1 VYNRRMTAITPEE
14 ARDYLDR
21 WALVQAV
28 ELEELRRTPMDTKLR
43 QLASL
48 MASREQFTEDLTGER
63 RAGSAPALGPT
74 QTGDGCLNASRRR
87 SWRRSPTSR
96 NGSMLRAFPP

>member
-1 VYNRRMTAITPEE
+1 MTAITPEE

-48 MASREQFTEDLTGER
+48 MASREQFTED
-63 RAGSAPALGPT
+63 PT
-74 QTGDGCLNASRRR
+74 RENDVQEVRRR
-87 SWRRSPTSR
+87 WAQLKQVM
-96 NGSMLRAFPP
+96 GA

>member
-1 VYNRRMTAITPEE
+1 MTAITPEE

-48 MASREQFTEDLTGER
+48 MASREQFTADLTRENDV
-63 RAGSAPALGPT
+63 
-74 QTGDGCLNASRRR
+74 QEVRRR
-87 SWRRSPTSR
+87 WAQLKQVL
-96 NGSMLRAFPP
+96 GA

>member
-1 VYNRRMTAITPEE
+1 MTAITPEE

-48 MASREQFTEDLTGER
+48 MASREQFTEDLTRKNDVQEV
-63 RAGSAPALGPT
+63 
-74 QTGDGCLNASRRR
+74 RRR
-87 SWRRSPTSR
+87 WAQLKQVL
-96 NGSMLRAFPP
+96 GA

>member
-1 VYNRRMTAITPEE
+1 MTAITPEE

-48 MASREQFTEDLTGER
+48 MASREQFTED
-63 RAGSAPALGPT
+63 PT
-74 QTGDGCLNASRRR
+74 RENDVQEVRRR
-87 SWRRSPTSR
+87 WAQLKQVL
-96 NGSMLRAFPP
+96 GA

>member
-1 VYNRRMTAITPEE
+1 MSAITPEE

-21 WALVQAV
+21 WALVQAA

-48 MASREQFTEDLTGER
+48 MASRKYFTEDAAREHGVAEVRQRWARLKQV
-63 RAGSAPALGPT
+63 LG
-74 QTGDGCLNASRRR
+74 A
-87 SWRRSPTSR
+87 
-96 NGSMLRAFPP
+96 

>member
-1 VYNRRMTAITPEE
+1 MTAITPEE

-48 MASREQFTEDLTGER
+48 MASREQFTEDLTRENDV
-63 RAGSAPALGPT
+63 
-74 QTGDGCLNASRRR
+74 QVVRRR
-87 SWRRSPTSR
+87 WAQLKQVL
-96 NGSMLRAFPP
+96 GA

>member
-1 VYNRRMTAITPEE
+1 MTAITPEE

-48 MASREQFTEDLTGER
+48 MASREQFTEDLTRENDV
-63 RAGSAPALGPT
+63 
-74 QTGDGCLNASRRR
+74 QEVRRR
-87 SWRRSPTSR
+87 WAQLKQVL
-96 NGSMLRAFPP
+96 GA

>member
-1 VYNRRMTAITPEE
+1 MTAITPEE
-14 ARDYLDR
+14 ARDDLDR

-48 MASREQFTEDLTGER
+48 MASREHFGEDLTRENDV
-63 RAGSAPALGPT
+63 
-74 QTGDGCLNASRRR
+74 QEVRRR
-87 SWRRSPTSR
+87 WAQLKQVL
-96 NGSMLRAFPP
+96 GA